1 MFKSRVK
8 NEAITAGDNVA
19 AYAFLGAIFLMFH
32 VERSKMK
39 LEATEV
45 IRAPKV
51 GGNFNVSLF

>member
-1 MFKSRVK
+1 MRVK

-39 LEATEV
+39 LEATEM

-51 GGNFNVSLF
+51 GDNFNVSLS